1 MAVGITKHGL
11 QRHGGISQQLN
22 ERHQQYASEPPR
34 TTILSA
40 LRPYIRLSSNMKA
53 STALLALLAGFVT
66 ANPTTNDNL
75 QRRQCPAGVD
85 TAVNAGVSA
94 VKMAFT
100 LGGPAN
106 LQAALDEGVKC
117 FKAKLGC

>member
-1 MAVGITKHGL
+1 
-11 QRHGGISQQLN
+11 
-22 ERHQQYASEPPR
+22 
-34 TTILSA
+34 
-40 LRPYIRLSSNMKA
+40 MKA